1 VGSPALKAYSHVLR
15 GTLAAGALALAGML
29 GGCDTDGVEISAKAL
44 RPLSAQMAAELER
57 KHMPKESPILI
68 RLFKEEAEFEVW
80 KQDDTGRFALL
91 AAYPICRWSGELGP
105 KVKQGDRQAPEGF
118 YTITPAQLNPNS
130 HYYLSFD
137 MGYPNAFDRAHGR
150 TGSNL
155 MVHGDCSSAGC
166 YAMSDDLMGEI
177 YALARESFFGGQRSF
192 QVQAYP
198 FRMTA
203 LNMAKHRDNPNMPFW
218 KMLKEG
224 NDHFELMR
232 LEPKVDVCE
241 KRYVFDAEP
250 PANASPARALNFN
263 PTGRCPAFEV
273 PQELAQAVAEK
284 QKADDV
290 KVAELI
296 TRGTPV
302 APVKTGMDGGMH
314 PAFQAKYKTSL
325 VRLADGKVHTL
336 VEERGGADPAG
347 ADTTVVS
354 STASSGAASGVGNF
368 FTRLFGGG
376 GSNEAEKPQ
385 PAPTVA
391 QSAASPAAPKPAQVR
406 TASTATKPAAKPE
419 PKPEPKQE
427 ARTQPPKPQQSAQ
440 ASPAPQAAP
449 PESTSAFAGNG
460 LMAGAQPVVPTGSF
474 ESRWSAMR

>member
-1 VGSPALKAYSHVLR
+1 
-15 GTLAAGALALAGML
+15 
-29 GGCDTDGVEISAKAL
+29 
-44 RPLSAQMAAELER
+44 
-57 KHMPKESPILI
+57 
-68 RLFKEEAEFEVW
+68 
-80 KQDDTGRFALL
+80 
-91 AAYPICRWSGELGP
+91 
-105 KVKQGDRQAPEGF
+105 
-118 YTITPAQLNPNS
+118 
-130 HYYLSFD
+130 
-137 MGYPNAFDRAHGR
+137 
-150 TGSNL
+150 
-155 MVHGDCSSAGC
+155 
-166 YAMSDDLMGEI
+166 
-177 YALARESFFGGQRSF
+177 
-192 QVQAYP
+192 
-198 FRMTA
+198 
-203 LNMAKHRDNPNMPFW
+203 NMPFW

-354 STASSGAASGVGNF
+354 STASSGAASGAGNF

-419 PKPEPKQE
+419 SKPEPKQE

-449 PESTSAFAGNG
+449 PESTSAIAGNG
-460 LMAGAQPVVPTGSF
+460 LMAGAQPVVPTGSL
-474 ESRWSAMR
+474 ESRWSAMRQGARPRIRTKRRLSADANLCSPFRSHPGNSRNVRKPAFLGGIFFTNCKQISRLSQFNSQCLFSYLQCRLSVPLQQLAGAAPAIDNVELKAPDEYRGRRATAARSGKAHANLPWQCLYLRPEPPGQCSLHPTLPLDFTTAG